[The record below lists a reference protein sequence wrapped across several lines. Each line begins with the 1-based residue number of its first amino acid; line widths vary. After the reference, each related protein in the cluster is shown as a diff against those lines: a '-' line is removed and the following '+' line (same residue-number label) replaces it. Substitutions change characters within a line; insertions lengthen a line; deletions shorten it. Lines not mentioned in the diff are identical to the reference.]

1 MSRGNSPYMTSGAVY
16 GLVKDAI
23 GVGYTIFF
31 ERLKK
36 FDEMRL
42 IPLTQANVRGNTREI
57 ALRYDAEQIMKEC
70 GSR

>member
-1 MSRGNSPYMTSGAVY
+1 MTSGAVY

-57 ALRYDAEQIMKEC
+57 SLRYDAEQIMKEC